1 MWLRQFTGRCC
12 HKNIIH
18 KGGRTPH
25 DRDHNKLKTPYPRPR
40 KLTNTSSSKQ
50 IFCSCQFENLNH
62 CNIDALM
69 PIFYVIYFLIIII
82 TWNIFLNMHRLHT
95 KICIVICHLRVIWLF
110 LPQTEQQ
117 IYLQAYLHPTLRY
130 NASPMQICDR
140 SWFFQMRTGK
150 MNIWGLFNPAK
161 EFLV

>member
-1 MWLRQFTGRCC
+1 
-12 HKNIIH
+12 
-18 KGGRTPH
+18 
-25 DRDHNKLKTPYPRPR
+25 
-40 KLTNTSSSKQ
+40 
-50 IFCSCQFENLNH
+50 
-62 CNIDALM
+62 M
-69 PIFYVIYFLIIII
+69 PIYYVIYFLIIII

-140 SWFFQMRTGK
+140 S
-150 MNIWGLFNPAK
+150 
-161 EFLV
+161 